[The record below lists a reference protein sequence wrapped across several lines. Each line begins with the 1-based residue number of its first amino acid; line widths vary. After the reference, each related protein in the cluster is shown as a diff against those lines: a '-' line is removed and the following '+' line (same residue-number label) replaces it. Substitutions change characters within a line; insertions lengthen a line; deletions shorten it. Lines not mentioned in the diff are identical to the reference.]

1 MHHFVIDAMG
11 GDNAPGCN
19 VLGAHLALQKF
30 PDVELT
36 LTGHEQ
42 TLRAEYTKIAP
53 IPTERLYFLNTTQ
66 LVTMDDK
73 GTEAVRRKKDSSL
86 TRAFDLVA
94 EKKAHAVIS
103 AGNTSAAVFAATLKL
118 RLLPKVERVGIAVIL
133 PGSQRPFV
141 LIDAGANTDPRP
153 SHLAQYAIMGTLF
166 SKLIHAI
173 PDPEVGL
180 MNVGTEEGKGTDLTR
195 EAYDRIKKLPLR
207 FRGNIEG
214 RDLYE
219 NSVDVVVTDGFTG
232 NVILKTSESIAGA
245 MMRWIKKEITASPIA
260 TLGALLAKPA
270 FQKIKQKTD
279 YEEYGGMPLLGVDGL
294 CIIAHG
300 SSSHRSILNSVRV
313 ARLAAQAGLNKYI
326 AENIAKI

>member
-1 MHHFVIDAMG
+1 MSLEHTS
-11 GDNAPGCN
+11 PCK
-19 VLGAHLALQKF
+19 KF

-195 EAYDRIKKLPLR
+195 EAYDRIKKTPPPLPRQHRRPRPLR
-207 FRGNIEG
+207 KQR
-214 RDLYE
+214 RRRRH
-219 NSVDVVVTDGFTG
+219 DGFTG

-245 MMRWIKKEITASPIA
+245 MMRWIKKEITASP
-260 TLGALLAKPA
+260 LPHS
-270 FQKIKQKTD
+270 
-279 YEEYGGMPLLGVDGL
+279 
-294 CIIAHG
+294 AH
-300 SSSHRSILNSVRV
+300 S
-313 ARLAAQAGLNKYI
+313 
-326 AENIAKI
+326 